1 MCKTDR
7 KHATGTFV
15 TKPKFSSNIT
25 RLQSFSE
32 MCEQM
37 GVVPGAH
44 MLENK
49 IVDADGK
56 IAERL
61 GIETGSKVIFISR
74 LRFADSEPV
83 VIEKNYFPLKYAF
96 LLEAQFEDNSLF
108 DYLKEK
114 VGIQVTSS
122 EKLIVLCRATQEEAK
137 LLEVRKGDYLMFV
150 RSTAYDQEN
159 EPLYAGIQIINGDR
173 FSLYVYETNGEH

>member
-1 MCKTDR
+1 
-7 KHATGTFV
+7 
-15 TKPKFSSNIT
+15 
-25 RLQSFSE
+25 

-49 IVDADGK
+49 IVDADEK
-56 IAERL
+56 IAARL

-114 VGIQVTSS
+114 AEMQVTSS
-122 EKLIVLCRATQEEAK
+122 ISFSEQHRRKQNYSKSERAT
-137 LLEVRKGDYLMFV
+137 
-150 RSTAYDQEN
+150 
-159 EPLYAGIQIINGDR
+159 I
-173 FSLYVYETNGEH
+173 

>member
-1 MCKTDR
+1 
-7 KHATGTFV
+7 
-15 TKPKFSSNIT
+15 
-25 RLQSFSE
+25 

-96 LLEAQFEDNSLF
+96 LLEAQFEDNSL
-108 DYLKEK
+108 
-114 VGIQVTSS
+114 
-122 EKLIVLCRATQEEAK
+122 LI
-137 LLEVRKGDYLMFV
+137 
-150 RSTAYDQEN
+150 
-159 EPLYAGIQIINGDR
+159 I
-173 FSLYVYETNGEH
+173 